1 MTYCPSLRHFVHSSA
16 NGLHLD
22 IILHTFNHNR
32 FIRIVVRFESF
43 GMLEQLTN
51 KSLTNGAQNICVLPI
66 VMRRIVLDTNCLLQ
80 VLPTQSPYHY
90 DCSVTLSA
98 YVVTTASILFFFSLL
113 SSPFPFLSFPFRAA
127 DGSAHLIS
135 LKKHPSKVY
144 LILFNDSGGVKLR
157 ILSTFAPVFVRVPTL
172 FTRVPIYSI

>member
-1 MTYCPSLRHFVHSSA
+1 MRLFIHNSLIIMTYCPLLRHFVHSSA

-51 KSLTNGAQNICVLPI
+51 KPLTNGAQNICVLPI

-98 YVVTTASILFFFSLL
+98 YVVTTASILFS
-113 SSPFPFLSFPFRAA
+113 FLSF
-127 DGSAHLIS
+127 LLLS
-135 LKKHPSKVY
+135 LFS
-144 LILFNDSGGVKLR
+144 LSLFVLLTGQH
-157 ILSTFAPVFVRVPTL
+157 T
-172 FTRVPIYSI
+172 